1 MTGIL
6 VIGRQGQL
14 SESLLRA
21 DPSLT
26 AYGLDQVD
34 LTDPAAAEA
43 AVIAAKPTLV
53 INAAAHTAVDKAES
67 EEPLARAINATGAEA
82 IARGAAAVGAAF
94 IQISTDYVF
103 DGTKNGEWSEVD
115 PTSPIGAYGRTKL
128 EGERLVMAANPRS
141 IIIRTAWVYCD
152 QGANF
157 VKTMLR
163 LADKPRLTVV
173 ADQHGKPTS
182 AIDLAE
188 AILAIAPWL
197 TLAPKGDPLWGIYHY
212 SGAGTT
218 TWAEFAE
225 EIFAQAKA
233 LGMIDHAPEVAHI
246 PTSDYPTPAA
256 RPANSAMNCTKIET
270 VFGLRTVPWKLGL
283 ARVLNRMNKEPAS

>member
-1 MTGIL
+1 MSGIL

-26 AYGLDQVD
+26 AYGLDVVD
-34 LTDPAAAEA
+34 LTDPEAAEA

-67 EEPLARAINATGAEA
+67 EEDLARAINATGAEA
-82 IARGAAAVGAAF
+82 IARGAAKVGAAF

-103 DGTKNGEWSEVD
+103 DGTKTGEWIESD
-115 PTSPIGAYGRTKL
+115 PTNPIGAYGRTKL
-128 EGERLVMAANPRS
+128 EGERLVTAANPRS
-141 IIIRTAWVYCD
+141 VIIRTAWVYCD
-152 QGANF
+152 FGANF

-163 LADKPRLTVV
+163 LADKDRLTVV

-188 AILAIAPWL
+188 AILSIAPWL
-197 TLAPKGDPLWGIYHY
+197 IAAPKGDPLWGVYHY

-233 LGMIDHAPEVAHI
+233 RGMIEKSPEVAHI

-270 VFGLRTVPWKLGL
+270 VFGLRAVPWKQAL
-283 ARVLNRMNKEPAS
+283 ARVLNNLDKERAS